1 MSGNETAAADVPPP
15 DGFVPARFSGNF
27 LRDAGPYYL
36 RKTDACTIVG
46 LRVRQSHVNYVG
58 VAHGGVLATLAD
70 VALSLQPHLLDPE
83 GLPVTTVSL
92 TTNFLAAAKL
102 GDWLEA
108 ECRIDRA
115 GKRLAYTSG
124 EIRCDGKVL
133 MSMTG
138 VFNLLRPP
146 PVDPEQSQSRGTG
159 RGAGA

>member
-1 MSGNETAAADVPPP
+1 MSGEPGAAVDAPPP
-15 DGFVPARFSGNF
+15 DGFVAARFWGNF

-36 RKTDACTIVG
+36 RKTNACTIVG

-70 VALSLQPHLLDPE
+70 VALSLQPHLLDPA

-92 TTNFLAAAKL
+92 TTNFLAAARV

-124 EIRCDGKVL
+124 QIRCGDKMLVT
-133 MSMTG
+133 MTG

-146 PVDPEQSQSRGTG
+146 P
-159 RGAGA
+159 A